1 MSVFAKLKYLTI
13 NIGTVLIKKIMISLE
28 SMLTE
33 YPFLSFIKYSHSDYI
48 GIIQNHDGDLVS
60 MYAYNK
66 LKTEEHKKLFLE
78 LAETWWWE
86 SNRLIPINIFL
97 KQPWAEFQHTLIT
110 LSAKDIKDLQGHCVS
125 LSNLAQ
131 KRTKRRVVQLV
142 RKLN

>member
-1 MSVFAKLKYLTI
+1 
-13 NIGTVLIKKIMISLE
+13 MISIE
-28 SMLTE
+28 NMLQE
-33 YPFLSFIKYSHSDYI
+33 YPFLSFVKYSHTDYI
-48 GIIQNHDGDLVS
+48 GVIQNHDGDLVS

-66 LKTEEHKKLFLE
+66 LRTEEDKKLFLE

-97 KQPWAEFQHTLIT
+97 KSPWSKFQYTLIT

-125 LSNLAQ
+125 LANLAQ

-142 RKLN
+142 RRLQ

>member
-1 MSVFAKLKYLTI
+1 MAA
-13 NIGTVLIKKIMISLE
+13 SLDDLLV
-28 SMLTE
+28 S
-33 YPFLSFIKYSHSDYI
+33 YPFLSFIKYSHTDYI
-48 GIIQNHDGDLVS
+48 GVIQNHDGDMVS
-60 MYAYNK
+60 IYAYNK
-66 LKTEEHKKLFLE
+66 LRTEDHKKKFLE

-97 KQPWAEFQHTLIT
+97 KNNWSQFQYTLVT
-110 LSAKDIKDLQGHCVS
+110 LSAKDIGNIQGHCVS